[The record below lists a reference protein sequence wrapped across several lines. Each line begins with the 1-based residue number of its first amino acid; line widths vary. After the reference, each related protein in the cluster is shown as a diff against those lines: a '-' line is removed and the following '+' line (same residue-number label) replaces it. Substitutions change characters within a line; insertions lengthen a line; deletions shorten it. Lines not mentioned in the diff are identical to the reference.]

1 MYEFTGTIKEIFDE
15 QTWSSGFSKRE
26 FVVTSEGERFPQDIK
41 FEVVKD
47 KTEQLGSVSKGDK
60 VKVNFDL
67 RGNEYKG
74 KYYVNLNAWKI
85 TPVGGGGGK
94 VGSNAPTG
102 DGPPLD
108 HYDNQADEADIEEPP
123 F

>member
-26 FVVTSEGERFPQDIK
+26 FVVTSEGERYPQDIK
-41 FEVVKD
+41 FEAVKE
-47 KTEQLGSVSKGDK
+47 KTEQLSKLSKGDK

-74 KYYVNLNAWKI
+74 KYYVSLNAWKI
-85 TPVGGGGGK
+85 TPAGGGGGK
-94 VGSNAPTG
+94 GGSAPAA

-108 HYDNQADEADIEEPP
+108 HYDSQAEEADIEEPP